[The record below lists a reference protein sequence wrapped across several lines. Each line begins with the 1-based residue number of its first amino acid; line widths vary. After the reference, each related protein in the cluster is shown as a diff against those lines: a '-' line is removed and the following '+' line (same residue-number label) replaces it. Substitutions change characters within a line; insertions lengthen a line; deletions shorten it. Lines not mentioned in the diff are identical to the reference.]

1 MRVVI
6 AGGGSVGTAIALD
19 LLDRHHDVTLLEHVT
34 ETAEK
39 LKSLL
44 PGVSVMAADACEYA
58 NLSAADL
65 RSADVVIAATGDD
78 EDNLVVSWLSK
89 QEFGVPRVIA
99 RINNSR
105 NEWLFNET
113 WGVDVSVST
122 PALITSL
129 VDEAVEVGAIINLM
143 DLAQGRMCLIEVTL
157 AANAP
162 AVVRRTD
169 ARRTASTRHGA
180 RRRGRAKRPTDGA
193 LAHDAVPGAR
203 SRDPG
208 RARRRHA
215 GVRVGVHRVVV
226 SLILK
231 ASAPSAT

>member
-1 MRVVI
+1 M
-6 AGGGSVGTAIALD
+6 GTAIALD
-19 LLDRHHDVTLLEHVT
+19 LIDRHHDVTLLEHVT

-39 LKSLL
+39 LKMLL
-44 PGVSVMAADACEYA
+44 PGVRVMTADACEYA

-105 NEWLFNET
+105 NEWLFNDT

-129 VDEAVEVGAIINLM
+129 VDEAVEVGSIINLM
-143 DLAQGRMCLIEVTL
+143 DLANGKMCLIEVTL
-157 AANAP
+157 ASNAP
-162 AVVRRTD
+162 AV
-169 ARRTASTRHGA
+169 ARGLTLDELRLPDSTRVVAVVRSDQPMVPSPTMQFLEHDHVILIA
-180 RRRGRAKRPTDGA
+180 RE
-193 LAHDAVPGAR
+193 DATQEC
-203 SRDPG
+203 
-208 RARRRHA
+208 
-215 GVRVGVHRVVV
+215 
-226 SLILK
+226 
-231 ASAPSAT
+231 ASAFIA

>member
-19 LLDRHHDVTLLEHVT
+19 LIDRHHDVTLLEHVS

-39 LKSLL
+39 LKTLL
-44 PGVSVMAADACEYA
+44 PGVQVMAADACEYA

-129 VDEAVEVGAIINLM
+129 VDEAVEVGSIINLM
-143 DLAQGRMCLIEVTL
+143 DLAQGKMKLIEVTL
-157 AANAP
+157 AASAP
-162 AVVRRTD
+162 AVSNGLTLDELRLPD
-169 ARRTASTRHGA
+169 STRVVAVVRSGQPMTPQPTMRFIEHDHVILIA
-180 RRRGRAKRPTDGA
+180 RE
-193 LAHDAVPGAR
+193 DATNECAAAFIG
-203 SRDPG
+203 
-208 RARRRHA
+208 
-215 GVRVGVHRVVV
+215 
-226 SLILK
+226 
-231 ASAPSAT
+231 

>member
-1 MRVVI
+1 MRVVV

-19 LLDRHHDVTLLEHVT
+19 LIDRHHDVTLLEHVT
-34 ETAEK
+34 ETAER
-39 LKSLL
+39 LRTLL
-44 PGVSVMAADACEYA
+44 PGVRVMAADACEYA

-129 VDEAVEVGAIINLM
+129 VDEAVEVGSIINLM
-143 DLAQGRMCLIEVTL
+143 GLANGKMCLIEVTL
-157 AANAP
+157 AASAP
-162 AVVRRTD
+162 DVARGLTLDELRLPDSTRVVAVVRSDQPMVPSPTMQFFEHDHVILIARED
-169 ARRTASTRHGA
+169 AKEECS
-180 RRRGRAKRPTDGA
+180 
-193 LAHDAVPGAR
+193 
-203 SRDPG
+203 
-208 RARRRHA
+208 
-215 GVRVGVHRVVV
+215 
-226 SLILK
+226 
-231 ASAPSAT
+231 SAFIG